1 MRPLASPDASIFAA
15 VGEGAETG
23 TEAAAVATVA
33 FGRGRLAVER
43 TLSGGGGFRDVSLPA
58 AGVSG
63 VDAVLTG
70 GAPLPT
76 DSGPQAHRPRARVA
90 RRSGYE
96 KRVIGAIYTCKEQ
109 APAAR

>member
-1 MRPLASPDASIFAA
+1 MDAD
-15 VGEGAETG
+15 
-23 TEAAAVATVA
+23 AAALAAPAATAA
-33 FGRGRLAVER
+33 FGSGGVTVER

-63 VDAVLTG
+63 VEAVLTG

-76 DSGPQAHRPRARVA
+76 DSGPHANRTRTRGV
-90 RRSGYE
+90 RKSRYE

-109 APAAR
+109 ALTAR